1 MHYGKID
8 KTIKMEIKC
17 GHCKSIINTSSLSY
31 RGFDEWFCSPSCR
44 VKMWTK
50 IYAIDST
57 FNNHEKWHDKKDSRK
72 WGIEGLKKY
81 DIESLCVKSSSE
93 ETITCSE
100 ASSSSPEVYKPIR
113 KTKTVKSE
121 IDLEGG
127 LYSSNLSDYIV
138 DELTY
143 EKNACNIIIDNMTD
157 RVLNNVMFVDISNS
171 VKYAYNSIASYIM

>member
-1 MHYGKID
+1 
-8 KTIKMEIKC
+8 MEIKC
-17 GHCKSIINTSSLSY
+17 GHCQSNINQSSLSY

-57 FNNHEKWHDKKDSRK
+57 FNNHEKWNNKKDSRK
-72 WGIEGLKKY
+72 WSIEELKKY
-81 DIESLCVKSSSE
+81 DISESLCVKSSSE
-93 ETITCSE
+93 ETISCSE
-100 ASSSSPEVYKPIR
+100 VSSSSCEVSNPIR

-121 IDLEGG
+121 IDLESG
-127 LYSSNLSDYIV
+127 LYSSNLSDDII

-143 EKNACNIIIDNMTD
+143 KKNACNIIIDNMTD

-171 VKYAYNSIASYIM
+171 VRYAYNSIASYIM